1 MVLGHP
7 EIFICS
13 DTNPLFQRIV
23 NLDLRP
29 DDFVPFPTTHLESIH
44 IESRPMAV
52 RIRMENYMRQQGY
65 SDEEIQRV
73 TYPRSQSERGSLCSY
88 SQRQIARARFVE
100 RARARARE
108 RTERGSLCIHG
119 RRIQRARESAMEYYI
134 RNRERAREREA
145 NPEEII
151 WNQFSTIQL
160 HN

>member
-23 NLDLRP
+23 NLNLRP
-29 DDFVPFPTTHLESIH
+29 DDIIPFPTTHLENIH

-52 RIRMENYMRQQGY
+52 RIRMENYMREQGY

-73 TYPRSQSERGSLCSY
+73 THPRSQTEYGCPYQRFRERY
-88 SQRQIARARFVE
+88 QRQRV
-100 RARARARE
+100 RE
-108 RTERGSLCIHG
+108 RVTHPRSQTEYSCPYHIFRE
-119 RRIQRARESAMEYYI
+119 RVRQMARQ
-134 RNRERAREREA
+134 RAREREA

-151 WNQFSTIQL
+151 LNQFSTIQL
-160 HN
+160 DD

>member
-23 NLDLRP
+23 NLNLRP
-29 DDFVPFPTTHLESIH
+29 DDIIPFPTTHLENIH

-52 RIRMENYMRQQGY
+52 RIRMENYMREQGY

-73 TYPRSQSERGSLCSY
+73 THPRSQTEY
-88 SQRQIARARFVE
+88 SCPYHIF
-100 RARARARE
+100 RE
-108 RTERGSLCIHG
+108 RVR
-119 RRIQRARESAMEYYI
+119 QMARQ
-134 RNRERAREREA
+134 RAREREA

-151 WNQFSTIQL
+151 LNQFSTIQL
-160 HN
+160 DD